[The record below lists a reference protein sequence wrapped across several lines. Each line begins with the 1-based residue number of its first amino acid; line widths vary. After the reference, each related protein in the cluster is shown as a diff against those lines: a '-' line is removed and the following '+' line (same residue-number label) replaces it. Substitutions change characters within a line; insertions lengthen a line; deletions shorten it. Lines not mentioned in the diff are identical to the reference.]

1 MQVQCCKSM
10 LKGYNANFGS
20 ALNFKHCKFEVVNV
34 YNFLVLCLFYDRKC
48 KMKVIANES
57 DQPKLTQ

>member
-1 MQVQCCKSM
+1 M